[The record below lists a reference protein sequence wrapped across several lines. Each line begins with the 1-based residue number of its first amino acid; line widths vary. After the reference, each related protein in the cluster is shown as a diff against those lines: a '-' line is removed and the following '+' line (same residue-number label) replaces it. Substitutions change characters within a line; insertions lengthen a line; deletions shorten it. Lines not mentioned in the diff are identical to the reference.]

1 MKCKTIQTQKSK
13 TQKFKTQKFKTQK
26 SKTQARFIA
35 TAKNYLKQEIE
46 VATSGK
52 TSRVVVKKHNGMFL
66 FRAKGK
72 SIATLHGSKLHI
84 FCESAKVGDIH
95 VPDHVKTI
103 DVAQIQRKK
112 TLYCCKENRW
122 MSFNAS
128 LHICRCHSYL
138 KVRTRFFVG
147 LIQVENS
154 DEMAQIAAAKAD
166 IKNAER
172 TEKALRAKNRRIP
185 SVGLSTQ
192 VSGVVVNKSAE
203 DRTTSAKSF
212 FIECVSLKVNGQIIE
227 DERKFQP
234 LLELMESGQR

>member
-1 MKCKTIQTQKSK
+1 MKCKTIQTKNPNHKNSK
-13 TQKFKTQKFKTQK
+13 HKNSKHKKFKTQK

-172 TEKALRAKNRRIP
+172 TEEGSTCKKQTHPICRIKHSGERRR
-185 SVGLSTQ
+185 S
-192 VSGVVVNKSAE
+192 K
-203 DRTTSAKSF
+203 
-212 FIECVSLKVNGQIIE
+212 
-227 DERKFQP
+227 
-234 LLELMESGQR
+234 